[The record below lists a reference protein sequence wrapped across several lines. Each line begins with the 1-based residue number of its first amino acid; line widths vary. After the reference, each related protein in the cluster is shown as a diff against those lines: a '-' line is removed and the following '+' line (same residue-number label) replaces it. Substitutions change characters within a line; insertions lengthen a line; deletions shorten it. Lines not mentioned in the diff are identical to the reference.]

1 MQAKHLLGNTMDFF
15 SVQFKDLTESDSKDA
30 DSYYKLGFL
39 YHHGYGIRE
48 IHSRAIECYTLAG
61 EKGHIHAQYNMAC
74 LYQENTDIKFN
85 YRHALK
91 WFKLAAEAG
100 HSSAQNS
107 LVYFFEK
114 GIVVEMDFSEALCW
128 YTKAA
133 ASNNKGAMVNIARM
147 YRKGL
152 IVDQPK
158 YSQSIEWYKKAAQL
172 GSSVAK
178 NCLYQL
184 SQRKDNTVDSNDS
197 TEDGLLYG
205 GSSVKDRLCS
215 TLRLDMSTVSDHPKF
230 CQLEKLASHALVGDR
245 NAMFKLGI
253 KYFNRSTF
261 TQNRETGLKW
271 IQNAAKSG
279 LLKAQL
285 LMGKLL
291 ENGRTDIVKQDY
303 HKAVIWYLLAA
314 KQKNHV
320 AQHNVGLFYYHGHS
334 LRKDLLEASRWF
346 TWSADQNNSNAQCML
361 GLLRRNGKFSILL
374 YSTIT
379 FLTFFFQNE

>member
-1 MQAKHLLGNTMDFF
+1 
-15 SVQFKDLTESDSKDA
+15 
-30 DSYYKLGFL
+30 
-39 YHHGYGIRE
+39 
-48 IHSRAIECYTLAG
+48 
-61 EKGHIHAQYNMAC
+61 MAC

-128 YTKAA
+128 YAKVAA
-133 ASNNKGAMVNIARM
+133 NNNKGAMVNVARM

-152 IVDQPK
+152 IDDQPN

-178 NCLYQL
+178 NCLYRL
-184 SQRKDNTVDSNDS
+184 GRGKVNAADSNAS
-197 TEDGLLYG
+197 TEDVLLHG

-215 TLRLDMSTVSDHPKF
+215 TLQLDISTMSDNPKF
-230 CQLEKLASHALVGDR
+230 HQHEKLVSHALVGDG
-245 NAMFKLGI
+245 NTMLKIGI
-253 KYFNRSTF
+253 KYFNGSTC
-261 TQNRETGLKW
+261 TQNKETGLKW

-285 LMGKLL
+285 LLGKLH
-291 ENGRTDIVKQDY
+291 EDGRSDVVKQDY
-303 HKAVIWYLLAA
+303 HKSAVWYSLAA
-314 KQKNHV
+314 KQKNDV
-320 AQHNVGLFYYHGHS
+320 AQHKVGLLYYNFA
-334 LRKDLLEASRWF
+334 K
-346 TWSADQNNSNAQCML
+346 SN
-361 GLLRRNGKFSILL
+361 F
-374 YSTIT
+374 
-379 FLTFFFQNE
+379 FLKKKS